1 MNNEE
6 QARMLLKTALSLIR
20 KLGVRVSF
28 IPSGRKRGVKLPVV
42 VDRFVFKK
50 SPVGGPTKYSQ
61 NVPVL

>member
-1 MNNEE
+1 MNKED

-20 KLGVRVSF
+20 KLGVEVAF
-28 IPSGRKRGVKLPVV
+28 TPSGRKRAVKLPVV

-50 SPVGGPTKYSQ
+50 SPVGGPTKHSQ